1 MKLKI
6 VETSLNLRIE
16 RGHERMEY
24 ILPKMVADKQ
34 LALLADVYCNVEFM
48 ECNNT
53 KYLDSFKHAGYN
65 IFSAVDDRQH
75 RGVMY
80 AVKKEYLVK
89 EMASMQ
95 NPHMLHIRISKDS
108 HYVDVI
114 TFRILV
120 AGGDAADYMDRKEQ
134 WDRVMAYVDGLD
146 DKGHL
151 VLIGDWN
158 NGVILDSYTEKDAN
172 RFFNYQ
178 MIEKA
183 LNQRDI
189 KLYGMEGTSFRGD
202 WKLDHIASGDNINV
216 LYAKYSEEFPIETS
230 IIGVPDHKLIIA
242 ELEYM

>member
-24 ILPKMVADKQ
+24 VLSKVVADKQ
-34 LALLADVYCNVEFM
+34 LALQADVYCNVEFM
-48 ECNNT
+48 ECDNREYLNAFNN
-53 KYLDSFKHAGYN
+53 AGYS
-65 IFSAVDDRQH
+65 IYAAVDDMQH

-80 AVKKEYLVK
+80 AVKKEFAV
-89 EMASMQ
+89 EEIASMQ
-95 NPHMLHIRISKDS
+95 DPHMLHIRISKDS

-120 AGGDAADYMDRKEQ
+120 AGGDDADYLDRKEQ
-134 WDRVMAYVDGLD
+134 WDRVMAYVDGLE

-158 NGVILDSYTEKDAN
+158 NGVISDAYTDEHAR

-178 MIEKA
+178 MFAKSLEERNIE
-183 LNQRDI
+183 
-189 KLYGMEGTSFRGD
+189 LYEMEGTSWGGT
-202 WKLDHIASGDNINV
+202 KLDHIASGDHIII
-216 LYAKYSEEFPIETS
+216 LDARYKEEFPIEAS

-242 ELEYM
+242 ELECM